1 MQGSARRSRDPGHPA
16 RVLYRCEF
24 GSKRAVPPAFEQNT
38 RVRCTS
44 ERTPSSHGSTQG
56 SPRSV
61 TPEALA
67 ASQSEPSEV
76 DARAAGIAAELSSC
90 QRRIERLLESIEN
103 GVDYAL
109 VVPRLQQLQA
119 EQQRLEASVP
129 RATRSR
135 PLGPHELAQ
144 WSRDLGGL
152 VTVLRHAE
160 PAERAAVYEQLGLTL
175 YYYPASAGEVN
186 PAHVRATADLARVG
200 RRVGGPIPTRRPP
213 SSYCGRNWRW
223 RVDSAGKSGA

>member
-24 GSKRAVPPAFEQNT
+24 GSKRAVPPAFEHPRT
-38 RVRCTS
+38 VHVR
-44 ERTPSSHGSTQG
+44 EDAIV
-56 SPRSV
+56 PRLDAWLAEIV

-90 QRRIERLLESIEN
+90 QRRIRLLLESIEN

-175 YYYPASAGEVN
+175 YYYPASADEVN